1 MWVTTAAALLPT
13 AAAYSADSSLSMVVT
28 VFLYLFLF
36 GYSCTSWIDLDS
48 MQFCGVHG
56 KSNALRKNLDR
67 YVPIRFLHTRRRTD
81 ADLLTTLYFSASK
94 LFHDSYF
101 SLSTTSFDFF
111 PFFFVPESHTER
123 EVPKGPRFAPSK
135 WPLPA
140 VRQSRAMPN
149 RVLVGGHRLYGTTG
163 ALNLHNFGIFRFL
176 FFRN

>member
-1 MWVTTAAALLPT
+1 MWVTTAAALLPS
-13 AAAYSADSSLSMVVT
+13 AACSADSSLSMVVT

-111 PFFFVPESHTER
+111 S
-123 EVPKGPRFAPSK
+123 
-135 WPLPA
+135 
-140 VRQSRAMPN
+140 
-149 RVLVGGHRLYGTTG
+149 
-163 ALNLHNFGIFRFL
+163 FL
-176 FFRN
+176 FCSRVTHRERSAKGATFCAVQVATSGRSPVPGDA

>member
-1 MWVTTAAALLPT
+1 MTWIPCSSAVSTASRMHSARTWT
-13 AAAYSADSSLSMVVT
+13 AT
-28 VFLYLFLF
+28 FRTGF
-36 GYSCTSWIDLDS
+36 
-48 MQFCGVHG
+48 
-56 KSNALRKNLDR
+56 
-67 YVPIRFLHTRRRTD
+67 VPIRFLHTRRRTD